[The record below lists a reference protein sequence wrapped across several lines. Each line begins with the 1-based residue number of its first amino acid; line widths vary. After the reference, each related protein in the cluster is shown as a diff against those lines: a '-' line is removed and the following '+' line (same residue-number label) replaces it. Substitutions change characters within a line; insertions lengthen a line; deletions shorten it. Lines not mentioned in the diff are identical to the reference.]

1 MPYVTYRG
9 SNSSIMLYGIR
20 FPEKVPV
27 LVSLDKVIG
36 ELRTHPHFE
45 IDEAK
50 NIPLEDLT
58 VIQLKDKAK
67 LAGIDGYADMKKAEL
82 IAALKVNMVE
92 GTDGKDAN
100 SNNSP
105 TA

>member
-20 FPEKVPV
+20 FPAKVPV
-27 LVSLDKVIG
+27 LVSLDKVIE
-36 ELRTHPHFE
+36 ELRNHPDFE
-45 IDEAK
+45 IDEEK
-50 NIPLEDLT
+50 NVPLEDLT

-67 LAGIDGYADMKKAEL
+67 LAGINGYADMKKAEL
-82 IAALKVNMVE
+82 LSALKLNMLE
-92 GTDGKDAN
+92 GAEGQDAN
-100 SNNSP
+100 SSNSP